1 MKFQAPKFGKQKELD
16 TAEYLLMINEYMD
29 SIITRLQN
37 MAPTANGWNIK
48 TKRYSDG
55 VRLKARFQKEK
66 ETTIFVPD
74 IADTAT
80 KKKVDKIY
88 ELVLERMFGDIW
100 PAEKKQ
106 ESILDQMFGD
116 KWPTEKKPESTETE
130 SGHTVEEKQTD
141 ESDDSEVSI
150 TQF

>member
-1 MKFQAPKFGKQKELD
+1 MKFQAPKLGKQKELD
-16 TAEYLLMINEYMD
+16 NAEYLLMINEYMD
-29 SIITRLQN
+29 TLITRLEN
-37 MAPTANGWNIK
+37 MSPTENEWDIK

-55 VRLKARFQKEK
+55 VRIKARFQREK

-80 KKKVDKIY
+80 KKKLDKIY
-88 ELVLERMFGDIW
+88 ELVLDRLFGDIW
-100 PAEKKQ
+100 RAEKKQ
-106 ESILDQMFGD
+106 ES
-116 KWPTEKKPESTETE
+116 TETE
-130 SGHTVEEKQTD
+130 SVHTVEEKQTN

>member
-1 MKFQAPKFGKQKELD
+1 MKFQAPKLGKQKELD
-16 TAEYLLMINEYMD
+16 NAEYLLMINEYMD
-29 SIITRLQN
+29 SIIARLQN
-37 MAPTANGWNIK
+37 MSPTENGWNIK

-55 VRLKARFQKEK
+55 VRIKARFQREK

-80 KKKVDKIY
+80 KKKLDKIY
-88 ELVLERMFGDIW
+88 ELVLDRLFGDIW
-100 PAEKKQ
+100 RAEKKQ
-106 ESILDQMFGD
+106 ES
-116 KWPTEKKPESTETE
+116 TETE
-130 SGHTVEEKQTD
+130 SVHTVEEKQTN

>member
-1 MKFQAPKFGKQKELD
+1 MKFQAPKLGKQKELD
-16 TAEYLLMINEYMD
+16 NAEYLLMINEYMD
-29 SIITRLQN
+29 SIIARLQN
-37 MAPTANGWNIK
+37 MSPTENGWNIK

-55 VRLKARFQKEK
+55 LRLKVRFQREK

-80 KKKVDKIY
+80 KKKLDKIY
-88 ELVLERMFGDIW
+88 ELVLDRLFGDIW
-100 PAEKKQ
+100 RAEKKQ
-106 ESILDQMFGD
+106 ES
-116 KWPTEKKPESTETE
+116 TETE
-130 SGHTVEEKQTD
+130 SVHTVEEKQTN

>member
-1 MKFQAPKFGKQKELD
+1 MKFQAPKLGKQKELD
-16 TAEYLLMINEYMD
+16 NAEYLLMINEYMD
-29 SIITRLQN
+29 SIITRFQD
-37 MAPTANGWNIK
+37 MDPTDNRWNIK
-48 TKRYSDG
+48 TKRYADG
-55 VRLKARFQKEK
+55 LRLKVQFQKEK

-88 ELVLERMFGDIW
+88 ELVMERIFGDIGDIW
-100 PAEKKQ
+100 PAEEKQ
-106 ESILDQMFGD
+106 
-116 KWPTEKKPESTETE
+116 ESTETE
-130 SGHTVEEKQTD
+130 SDHTVEKKQTD

>member
-1 MKFQAPKFGKQKELD
+1 MKFQAPKLGKQKELD
-16 TAEYLLMINEYMD
+16 NAEYLLMINEYMD
-29 SIITRLQN
+29 NIITRFQN
-37 MAPTANGWNIK
+37 MDPADNRWNIK
-48 TKRYSDG
+48 TKRYADG
-55 VRLKARFQKEK
+55 LRLKVQFQKEK

-80 KKKVDKIY
+80 KKKLDKIY
-88 ELVLERMFGDIW
+88 ELVLERIFGDIGDIW

-106 ESILDQMFGD
+106 ES
-116 KWPTEKKPESTETE
+116 TETE
-130 SGHTVEEKQTD
+130 SDHTVEKKQTD

>member
-1 MKFQAPKFGKQKELD
+1 MKFQAPKLGKQKELD
-16 TAEYLLMINEYMD
+16 NAEYLLMINEYMD

-37 MAPTANGWNIK
+37 MAPTDNGWNIK
-48 TKRYSDG
+48 TKRYADG
-55 VRLKARFQKEK
+55 VRLKAKFQKEK

-80 KKKVDKIY
+80 KKKLDKIY
-88 ELVLERMFGDIW
+88 GLILERMFGDIW

-106 ESILDQMFGD
+106 ES
-116 KWPTEKKPESTETE
+116 TETE
-130 SGHTVEEKQTD
+130 SDHTVEKKQTD